1 MALKSCAWLK
11 CKALRR
17 MSKRNHCND
26 PCMHM
31 YIHID
36 ISDSTTPMAAFVNG
50 LHTSS
55 PSALPASGVVSGA
68 HERSHISQIDFMEP
82 VVWHDGSC
90 GPHGLGAAAT
100 MSLVSKVPDKSNLL
114 FQGAM
119 FMAEKCPFHED
130 SIVAEAMYSSY
141 WLSHAW
147 SKSPDI
153 SQQCPEPFQESPPKW
168 GEKGDPPPCS
178 ACKCSPFCEC
188 PRPFQKQNRPLRPA
202 GFVLGD
208 DNP

>member
-100 MSLVSKVPDKSNLL
+100 MSLVSKVPDKSKLL

-119 FMAEKCPFHED
+119 FMAGGFTPACGEYLGFLLGLSQLAQHSAVLSGRELRF
-130 SIVAEAMYSSY
+130 IY
-141 WLSHAW
+141 WR
-147 SKSPDI
+147 
-153 SQQCPEPFQESPPKW
+153 FQ
-168 GEKGDPPPCS
+168 DRS
-178 ACKCSPFCEC
+178 ATHVQYTAFI
-188 PRPFQKQNRPLRPA
+188 
-202 GFVLGD
+202 
-208 DNP
+208 